1 MYSVKSDYDGV
12 VVLSLKGNLVNDEDI
27 NKLQQEIESALR
39 TNPKGIV
46 LNLKHLNWI
55 SSLGI
60 GGIIRGLNKARKV
73 KNDIYLAGLNDKVQN
88 IVSVM
93 KIDKI
98 MKTFSSIQDA
108 VNTFSGV

>member
-12 VVLSLKGNLVNDEDI
+12 VVLSLKGNLVTDNDI
-27 NKLQQEIESALR
+27 NKLQQEVETALQA
-39 TNPKGIV
+39 NPRGIV

-55 SSLGI
+55 SSMGI
-60 GGIIRGLNKARKV
+60 GGIIRCLNKARKAQ
-73 KNDIYLAGLNDKVQN
+73 KDIYLAGLNDKVQN

-98 MKTFSSIQDA
+98 MKTFVSIQDA
-108 VNTFSGV
+108 VNTFPAT